1 MKNFVF
7 LGLAVLSLCACS
19 QTKYMAHVA
28 KQIPMGVDTPTNKV
42 GHFKVGSPYTIK
54 GRRYFPQES
63 YNLVESGVASW
74 YGPGF
79 HGKQTAN
86 GEIFDQTELTAAHR
100 TLQLPSI
107 IRVTNLENGRSVI
120 MRVNDRGPFAH
131 ERILDVSER
140 GAVVLGFKRQGT
152 AKIRLEVLGAQ
163 SREVANMA
171 RAGKSTRGYE
181 VAYNQG
187 QRPIAHTASAQTQPV
202 AVNRAATP
210 QRFVQKQNHI
220 QQPVQQAMNQSIHQL
235 RAQEPITRV
244 AMNETVSLQRPSAP
258 IMNDGAL
265 QSAISP
271 AAGSSSS
278 AQTARQSTQ
287 PAQFM
292 RSTQR
297 SKLFVQAGAFSNRQ
311 NASNYQQQIAKLG
324 PTEMYPVQVNNQPY
338 YRVRLGPF
346 ADQSYATQV
355 LSMLQQSGNQN
366 AKLITE

>member
-1 MKNFVF
+1 MKNYVV
-7 LGLAVLSLCACS
+7 LGMVVLCLSACS
-19 QTKYMAHVA
+19 QTKYVAHVA
-28 KQIPMGVDTPTNKV
+28 KQIPMGVDLPTNKV

-63 YNLVESGVASW
+63 YNLVEGGVASW

-131 ERILDVSER
+131 DRILDVSER

-181 VAYNQG
+181 VLYNQG
-187 QRPIAHTASAQTQPV
+187 QQAVTHTRAVPSAVSATQPI
-202 AVNRAATP
+202 R
-210 QRFVQKQNHI
+210 
-220 QQPVQQAMNQSIHQL
+220 QL
-235 RAQEPITRV
+235 RAGQPITKVATNQTVPLNQRV
-244 AMNETVSLQRPSAP
+244 TQTVNTYNQPA
-258 IMNDGAL
+258 IDGAL
-265 QSAISP
+265 QSAMIP
-271 AAGSSSS
+271 AAGY
-278 AQTARQSTQ
+278 AQNAL
-287 PAQFM
+287 
-292 RSTQR
+292 
-297 SKLFVQAGAFSNRQ
+297 KLFVQAGSFANQQ
-311 NASNYQQQIAKLG
+311 NAQKYQQQLAKLG
-324 PTEMYPVQVNNQPY
+324 PTEMFNVQVNNQPY

-346 ADQSYATQV
+346 ADQSYAQHV
-355 LSMLQQSGNQN
+355 QSMLQQSGNQT